1 MKKTSVYLR
10 PEDKARLDWLAEREH
25 ASEAEIIRRAIASY
39 VPSAPPDRS
48 FIGARSGDGPGT
60 SIADI
65 PEEELLRGFGR

>member
-10 PEDKARLDWLAEREH
+10 PEDEARLDWLAEREH

-39 VPSAPPDRS
+39 EPSAEVDRN
-48 FIGARSGDGPGT
+48 FAGARSGEGPG
-60 SIADI
+60 SSVADV